1 MDLSAF
7 KILMVNVIVSKRW
20 YSVSSRVKQWLTSL
34 ALYGNKAFHINET
47 SSCKSHYLYV
57 LHLNFF
63 ELKFLNWHQFL
74 WTLENSI
81 QSIILTF
88 GDYSGLLS
96 LQNELGSYLAILAWL
111 ALQKWP
117 PTVKTF
123 LLYIYQKS
131 FPPTF
136 LVILWHLI
144 SMPDFAVPLLLYF
157 SELISILGFKII
169 ICCCSVTQSCQTL
182 CNRMDCSMPCSS
194 VLRYL
199 PEFAQSHVH
208 WVDDAIQPSH
218 PVLPPSSLALFPSI
232 KVFSN
237 ESAT

>member
-1 MDLSAF
+1 MDLNAF
-7 KILMVNVIVSKRW
+7 KILMVNVTVSKRW
-20 YSVSSRVKQWLTSL
+20 YSVSSGVKQWLTSL

-117 PTVKTF
+117 STVKTF

-131 FPPTF
+131 F
-136 LVILWHLI
+136 
-144 SMPDFAVPLLLYF
+144 SPLLFGYF
-157 SELISILGFKII
+157 MAPNQYAWFLQFL
-169 ICCCSVTQSCQTL
+169 CCYTL
-182 CNRMDCSMPCSS
+182 VN
-194 VLRYL
+194 LFL
-199 PEFAQSHVH
+199 
-208 WVDDAIQPSH
+208 
-218 PVLPPSSLALFPSI
+218 SLDSR
-232 KVFSN
+232 
-237 ESAT
+237 